1 MKRHVLPAAAI
12 LVVTLLLP
20 WLAVTFVSGDA
31 GMAACFL
38 LFFAVNPLLAI
49 GVGIAAR
56 QWWWPVI
63 VAGMF
68 LVGAWLLFAP
78 GETAF
83 LLYAGIYLALGWAAM
98 ALKRL
103 IRKSSKERD

>member
-12 LVVTLLLP
+12 LLITLLLP
-20 WLAVTFVSGDA
+20 WLVVTFVPGDT
-31 GMAACFL
+31 GMAACLL
-38 LFFAVNPLLAI
+38 LFFSVNPLLAI

-98 ALKRL
+98 AMKRL

>member
-1 MKRHVLPAAAI
+1 MKKQRWVFLCIAA
-12 LVVTLLLP
+12 VTLLLP

-31 GMAACFL
+31 GMAACLL

-63 VAGMF
+63 DAGMF

-83 LLYAGIYLALGWAAM
+83 LLYAGVYLALGWAAM
-98 ALKRL
+98 AMKRL
-103 IRKSSKERD
+103 IRKSSKER